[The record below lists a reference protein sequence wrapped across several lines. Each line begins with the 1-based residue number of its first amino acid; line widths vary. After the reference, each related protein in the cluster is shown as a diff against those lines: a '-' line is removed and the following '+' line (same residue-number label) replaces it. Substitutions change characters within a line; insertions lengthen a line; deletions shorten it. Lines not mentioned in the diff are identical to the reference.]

1 MKKLPL
7 RLLVT
12 CLIIGCLALPVSA
25 SPPLTV
31 IVNGAVVD
39 APAAMN
45 IVEGQVMV
53 PLYWAVQ
60 QLGVGS
66 MQWDAGTRAITI
78 KTDQDY
84 YSIEKLESYLNG
96 LKAENLKD
104 REVWPLPDRIKNLE
118 LGPAHKRQWVLNLE
132 RDQPVRK
139 SLSDPLPDLDSID
152 VIMADNAGSYEHR
165 SAVHSLENHGGHYYL
180 PMDWLEYLFK
190 ASVKYDQA
198 ANTLSIQ
205 AADTQKA
212 KTEIARIEQALIP
225 ASPEEALK
233 LWGRGEQL
241 RCGALQY
248 AALSPELREKAANS
262 TAARQTYWVTGFS
275 SPQVGPISIDRQ
287 IPINDTRVEYAISYP
302 EYTSTPPYTT
312 GTEKIIVDK
321 LKCEG
326 GEGWFITLVAQSAG
340 YGIIDV
346 NEEFADIRGC
356 YEFDDNIY
364 TNPLSSFLVVK
375 GDMPYYIISTNLFEI
390 VDTENSSKKAF
401 SVDFD
406 KKPLD
411 KDSFYRLFMPDL
423 GRPDI
428 SNYQECYQYAVFPGE
443 EISSHRLYLMDGE
456 LWFATMHNDIM
467 WSIYKLV
474 KTDKNLATGTE

>member
-1 MKKLPL
+1 MKELSL
-7 RLLVT
+7 RLLMV
-12 CLIIGCLALPVSA
+12 CLIIGGLALPVSA

-31 IVNGAVVD
+31 EINGVAAD
-39 APAAMN
+39 APAEMN
-45 IVEGQVMV
+45 IIEGQVMV

-60 QLGVGS
+60 QLGVGAI
-66 MQWDAGTRAITI
+66 QWDAGTRVITI

-84 YSIEKLESYLNG
+84 YSIEKLDSYLNG

-104 REVWPLPDRIKNLE
+104 RGVWPLPDRIRNLE
-118 LGPAHKRQWVLNLE
+118 LPPAHNRQWVLNLE

-152 VIMADNAGSYEHR
+152 VIMADRAGSYEHR
-165 SAVHSLENHGGHYYL
+165 SVVHSFENCEGHFYL

-190 ASVKYDQA
+190 ASVVYDPE

-205 AADTQKA
+205 AADPQKA
-212 KTEIARIEQALIP
+212 KKEIARIEQALIP
-225 ASPEEALK
+225 ATPEEALK

-248 AALSPELREKAANS
+248 AVLSPELREKAANS
-262 TAARQTYWVTGFS
+262 TAARQTYWVIGFS

-287 IPINDTRVEYAISYP
+287 IPISDTRVEYAISYP

-321 LKCEG
+321 LKCDG
-326 GEGWFITLVAQSAG
+326 GEGWFITQVAQSAG

-346 NEEFADIRGC
+346 NDEFADIRGF
-356 YEFDDNIY
+356 YEFDENIY
-364 TNPLSSFLVVK
+364 TNPLSSFMAVK

-390 VDTENSSKKAF
+390 VDIENSSKQEF
-401 SVDFD
+401 SVNFD

-411 KDSFYRLFMPDL
+411 KDSFYRLFELDL

-428 SNYQECYQYAVFPGE
+428 SQYRECYQYAVFSAEGKPQYC
-443 EISSHRLYLMDGE
+443 LYVMDDKIW
-456 LWFATMHNDIM
+456 LAALHNDAM
-467 WSIYKLV
+467 WSIYRLV
-474 KTDKNLATGTE
+474 KNDDINP